1 MGKQK
6 WCQHGYRGNPDT
18 CVDCRGLS
26 FAGMET
32 ADQDRAEALAVAQAE
47 ELSAELR
54 RPLKDISRKAGQ
66 MERESPLFYGQINPT
81 LF

>member
-1 MGKQK
+1 
-6 WCQHGYRGNPDT
+6 
-18 CVDCRGLS
+18 
-26 FAGMET
+26 MET

>member
-1 MGKQK
+1 MGKQIRP
-6 WCQHGYRGNPDT
+6 GDI
-18 CVDCRGLS
+18 LA

-47 ELSAELR
+47 ELSAEMR